1 MSLFSGGAEG
11 VHVAKLTCQ
20 DGVVTWYNPTG
31 ALRLELHHKLSKRF
45 KACFVIDSSDV
56 TIKLSKETDM
66 KSKIET
72 KSPLSRS
79 NYFLNDHNLE
89 TVLTATGGRSQEVCL
104 TQDDKLVLYLEPE
117 VSENLAY
124 QKVSFLYD
132 LIPVNMADEQSSI
145 EGKISSAN
153 MQVTDVE
160 LFVFQCQF

>member
-1 MSLFSGGAEG
+1 
-11 VHVAKLTCQ
+11 
-20 DGVVTWYNPTG
+20 
-31 ALRLELHHKLSKRF
+31 
-45 KACFVIDSSDV
+45 
-56 TIKLSKETDM
+56 M

-72 KSPLSRS
+72 KSPISRS

-153 MQVTDVE
+153 MQGTDVE
-160 LFVFQCQF
+160 LSVFQCQF